1 MMRTVAQC
9 IQKGNNTQRRPP
21 CYKGS
26 DKHRHLA
33 MLHECWLTMFPW
45 MYISFLTW
53 LKPRSPICIHAS
65 TTIYHHHHNSLL
77 S

>member
-21 CYKGS
+21 YYKGS

-33 MLHECWLTMFPW
+33 TLHDCWLTMFPW